1 MNNCNTQRNWCFTIL
16 GMLCLVV
23 SGCNTTKF
31 SANPKSESSQPQTI
45 TLREGDSVK
54 ILFPGS
60 PDLNTITKIRRD
72 GKITLPVV
80 GEVQAAGM
88 TSGELEKDLLTRYAD
103 QIVSKEINVILE
115 SSTFYVFLTGAVM
128 RPGKIISDHPITA
141 LEAILEAGGVDYSRA
156 NLKNVII
163 SRKSKGQMEHFKV
176 DLKSVISGQSNETF
190 YLQPNDILFIPE
202 KFSWF

>member
-1 MNNCNTQRNWCFTIL
+1 M
-16 GMLCLVV
+16 
-23 SGCNTTKF
+23 
-31 SANPKSESSQPQTI
+31 
-45 TLREGDSVK
+45 K